1 MVACGCDE
9 GITTGG
15 SKALLY
21 EVVVPFLL
29 DTVTDV
35 EEGREIEV
43 ISHPVSELIGT
54 NPVSSV
60 QEVGPESTSGL
71 RLACDVQCMCP
82 VLSPVTGIHGLKG
95 YLSERL
101 KSDKVDLL
109 HEETWGSLAL
119 GL

>member
-15 SKALLY
+15 SETLLY
-21 EVVVPFLL
+21 EVIVSIHL
-29 DTVTDV
+29 DTVADI
-35 EEGREIEV
+35 EKGRQIEV
-43 ISHPVSELIGT
+43 IPHPVSELVGT
-54 NPVSSV
+54 NPVLSV
-60 QEVGPESTSGL
+60 EEIGPEGTSGL

-82 VLSPVTGIHGLKG
+82 VLCSVTGIHGLIS
-95 YLSERL
+95 YLSERP

-109 HEETWGSLAL
+109 HEETLGSLAL